1 MKRLCSA
8 ILLAAL
14 GLNAGPGL
22 AQGYPSKPMRI
33 IVPFVAGGAVD
44 TLARMMGAKLAETFD
59 QPVIVENRPGAG
71 GNVAADAVA
80 KSPPDGY
87 TILQNTN
94 GQAISPAI
102 YRSLPFDVVKDFIPV
117 TQLVASQLV
126 LVASPKL
133 EATSVRELI
142 ALAKAKPGRLNYGM
156 TGVGNPLHLTM
167 EMFKTAAGVD
177 IQAVPYKGDAAIFP
191 ALITGEIHVAVVP
204 MATSRR
210 TCAGGIGA
218 RARDRRRQALG
229 GAARRADRRRERPP
243 RLRIDELAGLVRAGR
258 TRRARSLRIIQRER
272 RQGADRTRSAASG
285 CTSAAT
291 RRSAARRKSSRQGS
305 RPTSRNLPRS
315 SRKPIFRRRT
325 ELTESQGDRH
335 GHSRSRICRR
345 SRQVARGL
353 DELRHQVPRDAA
365 HRQERQEPGAAHGR
379 PQAARGG
386 GRGRRRGRRLLR
398 LGGRGRRH
406 ARRGSRRS
414 SRRPASQSRAARARS
429 PTSAASR
436 T

>member
-22 AQGYPSKPMRI
+22 AQGYPSKPVRI

-44 TLARMMGAKLAETFD
+44 TLARMMGAKLAETFN

-80 KSPPDGY
+80 KAPPDGY

-94 GQAISPAI
+94 GQAISPAM

-142 ALAKAKPGRLNYGM
+142 TLAKARPGGLNYGM

-167 EMFKTAAGVD
+167 EMFKTVAGVD

-204 MATSRR
+204 MATS
-210 TCAGGIGA
+210 
-218 RARDRRRQALG
+218 LG
-229 GAARRADRRRERPP
+229 H
-243 RLRIDELAGLVRAGR
+243 VRAGSV
-258 TRRARSLRIIQRER
+258 RALAVGGAKRSAALPHVPTVAESGLPGFESTSWQGWFVPANTSREIVGIIQR
-272 RQGADRTRSAASG
+272 SAAKALTAPDLLERLHIGGNEAVGS
-285 CTSAAT
+285 TPEEFE
-291 RRSAARRKSSRQGS
+291 ARFKAD
-305 RPTSRNLPRS
+305 LA
-315 SRKPIFRRRT
+315 KFAKIVK
-325 ELTESQGDRH
+325 E
-335 GHSRSRICRR
+335 
-345 SRQVARGL
+345 
-353 DELRHQVPRDAA
+353 A
-365 HRQERQEPGAAHGR
+365 HI
-379 PQAARGG
+379 
-386 GRGRRRGRRLLR
+386 
-398 LGGRGRRH
+398 
-406 ARRGSRRS
+406 
-414 SRRPASQSRAARARS
+414 PAQD
-429 PTSAASR
+429 
-436 T
+436 